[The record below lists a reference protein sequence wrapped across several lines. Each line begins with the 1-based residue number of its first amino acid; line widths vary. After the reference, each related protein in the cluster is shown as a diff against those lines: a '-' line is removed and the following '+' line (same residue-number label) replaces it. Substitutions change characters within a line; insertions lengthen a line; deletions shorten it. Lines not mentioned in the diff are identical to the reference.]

1 MRIGLVHHEECPI
14 CEYDMDACQ
23 CIFDGNAHPN
33 RERRKKIVKD
43 HLELL
48 SPKQIG
54 HLVALEAYWNT
65 SYGDPED
72 REEYE
77 RFQHFIKGGEEE

>member
-1 MRIGLVHHEECPI
+1 MRTGAVHYEKCPI
-14 CEYDMDACQ
+14 CEYLMGDCQ
-23 CIFDGNAHPN
+23 CIFAGNAHPN
-33 RERRKKIVKD
+33 RDRRTKIVKD

-72 REEYE
+72 KVEYE
-77 RFQHFIKGGEEE
+77 RFKQFLQGEM

>member
-1 MRIGLVHHEECPI
+1 MRIGLVRHEKCPI

-23 CIFDGNAHPN
+23 CTFDGNAHPN
-33 RERRKKIVKD
+33 RGRRTKIVKD

-65 SYGDPED
+65 SYGDPKD
-72 REEYE
+72 KEEFE
-77 RFQHFIKGGEEE
+77 RFKQFLQGEQ